1 MVINNLCIFVGF
13 KCCKKLKSSDVKC
26 KRTCRQVSLNCLF
39 FFTVVLCE
47 KGVSME
53 RIWDLEISKNL

>member
-26 KRTCRQVSLNCLF
+26 KRTCRQVSLNCFF